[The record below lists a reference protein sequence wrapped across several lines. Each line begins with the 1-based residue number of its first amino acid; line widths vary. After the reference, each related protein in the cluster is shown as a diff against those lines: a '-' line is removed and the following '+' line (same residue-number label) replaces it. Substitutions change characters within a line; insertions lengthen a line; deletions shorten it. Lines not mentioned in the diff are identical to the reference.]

1 VVEAACRVHAAAECV
16 ALLNTGLA
24 VLTVVAVLAVRAVLK
39 LLLLPFRLLRG
50 LFRHRPKRADL
61 TAR

>member
-1 VVEAACRVHAAAECV
+1 MAVAARRIQVAAECL

-39 LLLLPFRLLRG
+39 LLLLPFRILRG
-50 LFRHRPKRADL
+50 LFRRGARPARA
-61 TAR
+61 TAH